1 MNWNYR
7 IFRENDG
14 GLAVREVFY
23 GRDGKIIAC
32 SDIPVELSGESI
44 EDLNL
49 ELEWFK
55 EAMSLPVLT
64 LADVPQQSAKKR
76 RGKDR
81 KRNVRHEALLERL
94 GIQITEQVTS

>member
-7 IFRENDG
+7 VFREDDG

-23 GRDGKIIAC
+23 DRGGKIIAC
-32 SDIPVELSGESI
+32 SDAPVELSGESI

-55 EAMSLPVLT
+55 EAMTLPVLT
-64 LADVPQQSAKKR
+64 LDDMPQRSTRKR

-81 KRNVRHEALLERL
+81 KRNIQHAELLEKM
-94 GIQITEQVTS
+94 GIMAEQVTM